1 MRNFC
6 PGSSPS
12 RWRRSR
18 RFWAPFSST
27 AGAQMKDITVKD
39 ALDELVASIDKFYE
53 E

>member
-1 MRNFC
+1 MILEPLGGGGNT
-6 PGSSPS
+6 
-12 RWRRSR
+12 
-18 RFWAPFSST
+18 AT